1 MAWCWASEQ
10 KVLQLVHSWKGLYVY
25 KIISFRTWLLK
36 TLKGLSDLLRCLYNG
51 ASHSSCKDQN
61 WSSFLLQRP
70 GKNPVAIKIKQLP
83 RFLFL
88 LFSQE
93 TPLLSSSDCQLR
105 FRPITPPVVHIFKF
119 CWNASI
125 IKKHAVAALTFP
137 HWWFFRDETSKRI
150 LSPRWAQ
157 ALSIERGTSPSLPKF
172 PSSPLW
178 AQAFI
183 WWKLSN
189 SISSLHRAFLKIR
202 LVEPQARGLFT
213 LSQKLG
219 PGLWARAQAHSNS
232 WSFYLNLAFISTF
245 VYRWQG

>member
-10 KVLQLVHSWKGLYVY
+10 KVLQLVNSLKGLYVS

-125 IKKHAVAALTFP
+125 IKNMQWLLSHFHIGGSSEMKRAKEFWAP
-137 HWWFFRDETSKRI
+137 DELK
-150 LSPRWAQ
+150 LWV
-157 ALSIERGTSPSLPKF
+157 
-172 PSSPLW
+172 SS
-178 AQAFI
+178 A
-183 WWKLSN
+183 
-189 SISSLHRAFLKIR
+189 
-202 LVEPQARGLFT
+202 E
-213 LSQKLG
+213 
-219 PGLWARAQAHSNS
+219 RAQACQ
-232 WSFYLNLAFISTF
+232 SFLRALFEPKLSSDENYQIQSRACIELFWKLGLSSLKPGAYLLWAKN
-245 VYRWQG
+245 